1 MRGEGSPA
9 GSGSIT
15 ASAIGLMESVKEQAA
30 TMISS
35 IKVSNGVMAGRRLE
49 YQSTDPEW
57 LK

>member
-1 MRGEGSPA
+1 
-9 GSGSIT
+9 
-15 ASAIGLMESVKEQAA
+15 MESVKEQAA